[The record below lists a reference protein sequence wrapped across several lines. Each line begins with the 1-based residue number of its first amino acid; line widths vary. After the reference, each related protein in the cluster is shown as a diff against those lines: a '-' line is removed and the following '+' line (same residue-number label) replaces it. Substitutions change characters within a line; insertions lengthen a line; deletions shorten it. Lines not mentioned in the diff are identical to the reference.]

1 MAEMICICGES
12 GSGKTTSI
20 RNLNPEETFI
30 ITTTG
35 KRPGIP
41 GAKKKYKTLNTRGTT
56 REELGNFYTTTNV
69 DNVATMLK
77 LVDMKMPWIKYVIID
92 DFQYFMAFEAMDR
105 AKEKGYEKFTEMA
118 QHAYSV
124 MKNAMNLRDDLYII
138 VSTHSENMGDK
149 INPYYKIKTLGKML
163 DSVITL
169 EGLFT
174 YVFFTVIDKDE
185 ENKPCYKFKTNSDGT
200 CTAKSPMGLFDTL
213 LVDNDLDM
221 VIKRIKEYNGDED

>member
-41 GAKKKYKTLNTRGTT
+41 GAKKKYRNLNTAGKNP
-56 REELGNFYTTTNV
+56 EELGNFYTTTSV

-77 LVDMKMPWIKYVIID
+77 LINSKMTWIKYVIID

-124 MKNAMNLRDDLYII
+124 LKNAMNLRDDLYIV
-138 VSTHSENMGDK
+138 VSTHSENIGDRV
-149 INPYYKIKTLGKML
+149 NQYLKIKTLGKML

-174 YVFFTVIDKDE
+174 YVLFTTIEKDE
-185 ENKPCYKFKTNSDGT
+185 ENKLSATGKPKATSKPTPQPTQEST
-200 CTAKSPMGLFDTL
+200 DTGDD
-213 LVDNDLDM
+213 DNDS
-221 VIKRIKEYNGDED
+221 GADEEN

>member
-1 MAEMICICGES
+1 MICICGES

-41 GAKKKYKTLNTRGTT
+41 GAKKKYRNLNIVCKNP
-56 REELGNFYTTTNV
+56 EELGNFYTTTSV

-77 LVDMKMPWIKYVIID
+77 LINSKMTWIKYVIID

-124 MKNAMNLRDDLYII
+124 LKNAMNLRDDLYIV
-138 VSTHSENMGDK
+138 VSTHSENIGDR
-149 INPYYKIKTLGKML
+149 INQYLKIKTLGKML

-174 YVFFTVIDKDE
+174 YVFFTTIEKDE
-185 ENKPCYKFKTNSDGT
+185 ENKPKYMFKTNSDGT
-200 CTAKSPMGLFDTL
+200 CTAKSPMGLFDEL
-213 LVDNDLDM
+213 LIDNDLNM
-221 VIKRIKEYNGDED
+221 VISRIKEYNGED

>member
-41 GAKKKYKTLNTRGTT
+41 GAKKKYRNLNTAGKNP
-56 REELGNFYTTTNV
+56 EKLGNFYTTTSV

-77 LVDMKMPWIKYVIID
+77 LINSKMTWIKYVIID

-124 MKNAMNLRDDLYII
+124 LKNAMNLRDDLYIV
-138 VSTHSENMGDK
+138 VSTHSENIGDRV
-149 INPYYKIKTLGKML
+149 NQYLKIKTLGKML

-174 YVFFTVIDKDE
+174 YVLFTTIEKDE
-185 ENKPCYKFKTNSDGT
+185 ENKPKYMFKTNSDGT
-200 CTAKSPMGLFDTL
+200 CTAKSPMGLFDEL
-213 LVDNDLDM
+213 LIDNDLNM
-221 VIKRIKEYNGDED
+221 VISRIKEYNGED